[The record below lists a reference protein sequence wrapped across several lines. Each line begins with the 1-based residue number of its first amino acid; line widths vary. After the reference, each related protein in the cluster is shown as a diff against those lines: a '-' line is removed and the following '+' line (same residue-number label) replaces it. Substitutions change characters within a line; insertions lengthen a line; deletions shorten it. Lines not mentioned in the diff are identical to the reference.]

1 MDNDDEPIG
10 RLLTRREMLKLLAA
24 LGAATVAG
32 CVPRP
37 MPETATT
44 APTATAAATTAATAT
59 GPGSAIPT
67 ATTGAATAAPDPTA
81 ETAVATAV
89 PVPACVVRPEQTEGP
104 YFVDTQLNRSDI
116 RADADGSV
124 KPGAPLALTFVVSRV
139 GETSCTALP
148 NAMVDIWH
156 CDADGVYSGVND
168 RNFGSTAGQT
178 FLRGYQ
184 MTDSNGTAAF
194 TTIYPGWYSGRTVH
208 IHFKIRAELDGRN
221 YEFTSQLYFDDALTD
236 RVHAQEP
243 YRANGDRDTR
253 NDSDGIFGRGGD
265 LLTLNVVESNGGY
278 AAVFDIG
285 MQV

>member
-24 LGAATVAG
+24 LGAATAAG
-32 CVPRP
+32 CVPRL

-44 APTATAAATTAATAT
+44 APTATAAT
-59 GPGSAIPT
+59 
-67 ATTGAATAAPDPTA
+67 ATAAPGPTA
-81 ETAVATAV
+81 ETAGATAV

-104 YFVDTQLNRSDI
+104 YFVDAQLNRGDI
-116 RADADGSV
+116 RADTDGSI
-124 KPGAPLALTFVVSRV
+124 KPGAPLALTFLVSRV
-139 GETSCTALP
+139 GETSCIALP
-148 NAMVDIWH
+148 DAMIDVWH

-184 MTDSNGTAAF
+184 MTDGNGTAAF

-253 NDSDGIFGRGGD
+253 NGADGIFGRGGD